1 MSASVSAIQSSRPR
15 PRRASAA
22 SGSGA
27 SISSLVPLTGEAL
40 LSRWDWLY
48 AAQKKWDVCATT
60 PLDPDSVFPIA
71 RVIGAPEPKM
81 RAEVALWERRLRKRD
96 ALKGWLAARGLTAET
111 AEDAAL
117 MLFDLMRRNQS
128 C

>member
-1 MSASVSAIQSSRPR
+1 MSASVIALRPSRPR
-15 PRRASAA
+15 CTSAA
-22 SGSGA
+22 NRSCA
-27 SISSLVPLTGEAL
+27 SISSLALLTGDAL

-48 AAQKKWDVCATT
+48 AAQKKWDVSATT

-81 RAEVALWERRLRKRD
+81 RAEVESWERRLRKRD

-117 MLFDLMRRNQS
+117 LLFDLMRRSQS